1 VRSMSCA
8 VSVQSDMKRLIVF
21 TVVSAALSLMPFR
34 AMALSESLREPS
46 IFFPKGFDTNRSAK
60 VLAVLRSTNNVAY
73 LGGLTSYWEPKFE
86 TTLVYQG
93 EPSQLRAMIA
103 GLDGIEGMRVH
114 ITYSENL
121 SRETGSALQ
130 AGSWWVTYSHTMPN
144 TISIRVNRAA
154 KGFDNQAFEARAAT
168 PAAP

>member
-1 VRSMSCA
+1 MKKMILIMTLGASATLSM
-8 VSVQSDMKRLIVF
+8 
-21 TVVSAALSLMPFR
+21 MPFR
-34 AMALSESLREPS
+34 AGALSESLREPS

-60 VLAVLRSTNNVAY
+60 VLAVLRSTNHFAY
-73 LGGLTSYWEPKFE
+73 VGGLTSYWEPKFE

-114 ITYSENL
+114 ITYSDNL

-154 KGFDNQAFEARAAT
+154 RGFEKEVFEGRGAT
-168 PAAP
+168 PGAP